1 MHPDLISYPEF
12 FERGD
17 PSKGEGVKSPQTA
30 KKGDFSTFSVQKA
43 IRKNIENLENLV
55 KFVNKNASVWLF
67 WCSLLMKMNDFSNCG
82 EVF

>member
-43 IRKNIENLENLV
+43 IRKKYR
-55 KFVNKNASVWLF
+55 KFGKF
-67 WCSLLMKMNDFSNCG
+67 G
-82 EVF
+82 EIC